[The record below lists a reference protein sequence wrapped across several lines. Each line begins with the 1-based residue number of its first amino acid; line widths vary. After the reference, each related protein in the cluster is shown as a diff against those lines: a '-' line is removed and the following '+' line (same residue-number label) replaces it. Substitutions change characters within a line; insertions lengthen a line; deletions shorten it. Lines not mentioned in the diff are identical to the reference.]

1 MSDKAFQIDPHGVER
16 FCALREE
23 AIAHALAASE
33 RAFPEVYARFGP
45 KDPAACAEDLGF
57 HHDFLQPATILAAL
71 PLALGGAL
79 FALFS

>member
-45 KDPAACAEDLGF
+45 KDRAACAEDLGF
-57 HHDFLQPATILAAL
+57 HHDFLQPALETEEI
-71 PLALGGAL
+71 
-79 FALFS
+79 